1 MERCIKT
8 KFRTGERQMQHH
20 KEPTEAKAKPRAG
33 ECRHVFCMRALTEV
47 VAVTTIC
54 VSMVLATSAWAQTTQ
69 GRIIGTIRD
78 QNAAAVVGA
87 KVTVTNPA
95 TGLQRTTTTA
105 NNGVFQVNALPP
117 GIYQLQAEQPGF
129 AV

>member
-1 MERCIKT
+1 
-8 KFRTGERQMQHH
+8 
-20 KEPTEAKAKPRAG
+20 
-33 ECRHVFCMRALTEV
+33 MRALTEV

-105 NNGVFQVNALPP
+105 NKELITKMLEHSGNRDRQALSLSF
-117 GIYQLQAEQPGF
+117 G
-129 AV
+129 

>member
-1 MERCIKT
+1 
-8 KFRTGERQMQHH
+8 
-20 KEPTEAKAKPRAG
+20 
-33 ECRHVFCMRALTEV
+33 MRALTEV

-105 NNGVFQVNALPP
+105 NNGVFKLDALPP
-117 GIYQLQAEQPGF
+117 GFTNFRPNSQ
-129 AV
+129 VSR